1 MENSLVQS
9 NNNEVAIQQSNSFL
23 LGALNNVG
31 LPTQNLLVEETDRLA
46 VLKNIGNIITKI
58 PLENLPTSFYLSKF
72 IVASFAGL
80 FDAAL
85 NYLWDETIVNLRK
98 RVVSYDLQYFYSNVL
113 SATSRNNYSNEEDL
127 KNLSDQ
133 DLLNGCKKLDLIDDV
148 TYKELDHIKYMRNWV
163 SAAHRLNRLQNV
175 RLS

>member
-9 NNNEVAIQQSNSFL
+9 NNNELAIQQSNAFL
-23 LGALNNVG
+23 LGALNTVG
-31 LPTQNLLVEETDRLA
+31 LPTQNLLVEESNRLA
-46 VLKNIGNIITKI
+46 VLKNIGSIITKI

-72 IVASFAGL
+72 IVASFSGL

-113 SATSRNNYSNEEDL
+113 SATSRNNYSTAEDL

-133 DLLNGCKKLDLIDDV
+133 ELLNGCRKLDLIDDI
-148 TYKELDHIKYMRNWV
+148 TYKELINIDFY
-163 SAAHRLNRLQNV
+163 
-175 RLS
+175 